1 MKQKL
6 SNITGD
12 IWEAPGNSPATAKP
26 ESTCICKSKFTKNKQ
41 SPSSTT

>member
-26 ESTCICKSKFTKNKQ
+26 ESSACA
-41 SPSSTT
+41 SPSPLKTNQVQVR